1 MRTNIDHLVLWPFIL
16 DKQEQPD
23 WREEGDW
30 RKEVPLD

>member
-16 DKQEQPD
+16 DKSSQPA

-30 RKEVPLD
+30 RQEVPLD